1 MNMIKRIFK
10 DGLNGMAV
18 GWFCTF
24 VFGTILT
31 QIGNLIGGTTG
42 ALFGTAAAVLKVFAG
57 AGIGAGIASKLG
69 ESVLISVSAA
79 AAGMIGAYGT
89 EVLNGS
95 LINGEGIL
103 LEGPGQPLAA
113 FAASYVGIEL
123 GRLLI
128 GRTKLAVCLAPVVT
142 ILVGGAVGIFVSPY
156 IEALMGE
163 IAEIVRWGTRQ
174 SPLIMGAVM
183 SVTAGI
189 GCSLP
194 IDPIAFG
201 SSLSLSG
208 VAAGAAAIGCSTQMI
223 GFAAASFRE
232 NGIGGF
238 LVQGIGTSMLQ
249 IPNIIRKPWIW
260 LPTILSSAI
269 LGAVS
274 ATIFDLTN
282 NSIGAVMGTTGL
294 YAPMCALKTMG
305 ADGGTVILLI
315 FFMYIAAP
323 AVLTYLIAEGMR
335 RIGIIKSG
343 DMKLD
348 I

>member
-174 SPLIMGAVM
+174 SPLIMGAVV
-183 SVTAGI
+183 SVMAGI

-238 LVQGIGTSMLQ
+238 LAQGIGTSMLQ

>member
-1 MNMIKRIFK
+1 MNIIKRIFR
-10 DGLNGMAV
+10 DGLNGMTA

-24 VFGTILT
+24 VFGMILM
-31 QIGNLIGGTTG
+31 QVGDLIGGNIG
-42 ALFGTAAAVLKVFAG
+42 VLFGRVAAVLKVFAG

-69 ESVLISVSAA
+69 ESVLISISAA

-89 EVLNGS
+89 EILNGS

-113 FAASYVGIEL
+113 FAAAYVGIEL

-128 GRTKLAVCLAPVVT
+128 GKTKLAVCLAPVVT
-142 ILVGGAVGIFVSPY
+142 ILAGGAVGIFVSPY
-156 IEALMGE
+156 VEVLMGKLVE
-163 IAEIVRWGTRQ
+163 MIHWGAGQ
-174 SPLIMGAVM
+174 SPMIMGAVV
-183 SVTAGI
+183 SAAAGI
-189 GCSLP
+189 GCTLP
-194 IDPIAFG
+194 IDPIAFA
-201 SSLSLSG
+201 SDLSLSG
-208 VAAGAAAIGCSTQMI
+208 AAAGAAAIGCSTQMI

-232 NGIGGF
+232 NGMEGF
-238 LVQGIGTSMLQ
+238 FAQGIGTSMLQ

-274 ATIFDLTN
+274 AAIFGLTN
-282 NSIGAVMGTTGL
+282 NSLGAVMGTTGL

-305 ADGGTVILLI
+305 TGEGAVVLLT

-323 AVLTYLIAEGMR
+323 AVLAYLIAEGMR
-335 RIGIIKSG
+335 RIGIIKNG
-343 DMKLD
+343 DMKLE